1 MFLGRFFHKINA
13 KHQTSVPAS
22 LREQIP
28 EGQRLHFV
36 RSDSDCLFLYTQDG
50 VARLTEKV
58 HAMTGRFDSEF
69 RRMFTSDIMPVD
81 MDSQGRIDM
90 RSQWR
95 DSGFEHGPVHQGI
108 GANTECDGRTD
119 PKHTIEL
126 LCEAHV
132 PAFESSNSTKPP
144 QTGSCSHRPGSV

>member
-50 VARLTEKV
+50 VARLAEKV
-58 HAMTGRFDSEF
+58 HAMTGRFDAEF

-81 MDSQGRIDM
+81 MDAQGRIVVPKDI
-90 RSQWR
+90 REQYGLKSDVVFVGGAERVELWAREKWQKF
-95 DSGFEHGPVHQGI
+95 DS
-108 GANTECDGRTD
+108 
-119 PKHTIEL
+119 K
-126 LCEAHV
+126 
-132 PAFESSNSTKPP
+132 
-144 QTGSCSHRPGSV
+144 HRPDYRRKLGRVMDELFDA

>member
-36 RSDSDCLFLYTQDG
+36 RSDSDCLFLYTQGG
-50 VARLTEKV
+50 VAKLTEKV
-58 HAMTGRFDSEF
+58 RSMTGRFDSEF

-81 MDSQGRIDM
+81 MDSQGRIVVPKDI
-90 RSQWR
+90 REQYGLKG
-95 DSGFEHGPVHQGI
+95 DVVFVGSG
-108 GANTECDGRTD
+108 NR
-119 PKHTIEL
+119 IEL
-126 LCEAHV
+126 WARGRWQK
-132 PAFESSNSTKPP
+132 FDSK
-144 QTGSCSHRPGSV
+144 HRPDYERKLQRIMDELFDA